1 MCVVL
6 LGLGCWQVQRAHWK
20 NDVLAKMH
28 ARMELPARR
37 ITPDDFDTYEDLF
50 YQTVHIAAAV
60 EAARPLSILRRHEET
75 GQLGLQI
82 YIPVRFTG
90 KKWFLLK
97 SIFSADGDA
106 PFRFDL
112 PEIVQGTGL
121 FIPFNSHEALL
132 NDLPKNME
140 ITRTPVPPALNKEEL
155 TGIVFVSTQGMTEGD
170 VEKLKKQLLALP
182 NNHMSYAFIW
192 FSLAFILVVI
202 YLHFTI
208 KKT

>member
-6 LGLGCWQVQRAHWK
+6 LGLGCWQVQRAQWK
-20 NDVLAKMH
+20 ADLLAKLES
-28 ARMELPARR
+28 RLELPVRS
-37 ITPDDFDTYEDLF
+37 ITPDDFDKLDEF
-50 YQTVHIAAAV
+50 YYQPIQITAAV
-60 EAARPLSILRRHEET
+60 EAAKPFSIFRRHEET

-90 KKWFLLK
+90 EKWFLLK

-112 PEIVQGTGL
+112 PSVIQGTGL
-121 FIPFNSHEALL
+121 FIPFNSHDALL
-132 NDLPKNME
+132 HTLPKGLDFSD
-140 ITRTPVPPALNKEEL
+140 IHVPPALNKEEL
-155 TGIVFVSTQGMTEGD
+155 TGIVFVSTQGMTEA
-170 VEKLKKQLLALP
+170 ELKKLKTQLLSLP

-202 YLHFTI
+202 YLRFSF